1 MQQLEVL
8 IPHLTPQAEDV
19 YTPEDYSG
27 QYASDSEE
35 DLPNEGDDDSNER
48 MNDYESGNDSD
59 IAEDDNTDDPP
70 TVRYDRNSGGFEFCL
85 DDKGNMELKQGHTFY
100 TVYDFRA
107 VLKVFAIK
115 HGFRLKRIKNEKTRV
130 TCKCAGDDCEWRIHA
145 SPSWDK
151 LSFQIKTFN
160 PIHSCSR
167 ICDNWEANSTWIA
180 AQFLHLFR
188 ANPNVDIKVIASEL
202 LRKYKVT
209 CQPLKLYRA
218 RQKALELLGADHKA
232 SYTKLDR
239 YGAAV
244 NQTNPG
250 LPVHKMLEEIQRKT
264 MKLIHDR
271 YEEAKKWGDTLP
283 PIVKKRIVK
292 LREKAREMKVI
303 FGEGDLYEVLVDNKE
318 SNIVDLNAKTY
329 DCGDWQISGLPC
341 VHAVCCIDTIR
352 ANVESY
358 VHYLLTKDAYK
369 RTYKYQINPI
379 PSENRWPLV
388 IVNELEPPEVKK
400 QPGRPKKSRIREADE
415 DPKMKRSCSVRCTLC
430 SQWGHNKRTCK
441 KKGNA
446 KKKTKLA
453 KEKQVVGAFT
463 SAVLT

>member
-1 MQQLEVL
+1 
-8 IPHLTPQAEDV
+8 
-19 YTPEDYSG
+19 
-27 QYASDSEE
+27 
-35 DLPNEGDDDSNER
+35 

-70 TVRYDRNSGGFEFCL
+70 IVRYDRNSGGFELCL

-115 HGFRLKRIKNEKTRV
+115 HGFRLKKIKNEKTRV
-130 TCKCAGDDCEWRIHA
+130 TCKCVSDDCEWRIHA

-160 PIHSCSR
+160 QIHSCNR
-167 ICDNWEANSTWIA
+167 ICDNWEANSIWIA
-180 AQFLHLFR
+180 AQFLHLFQ

-202 LRKYKVT
+202 LRKYKVA
-209 CQPLKLYRA
+209 CQPLKLYKA

-239 YGAAV
+239 YGAAI
-244 NQTNPG
+244 NQTNRGSIVHLQYEWKLGNSNPTFKRFFLSFDSQRMGFFDGCRPFIG
-250 LPVHKMLEEIQRKT
+250 LDGCHLRGTYKGVLLATVTIDSNYRVYK
-264 MKLIHDR
+264 
-271 YEEAKKWGDTLP
+271 EAKKWGDTLP

-292 LREKAREMKVI
+292 LSEKAREMKVI
-303 FGEGDLYEVLVDNKE
+303 FGEGDLYEILVDNKE
-318 SNIVDLNAKTY
+318 SNIMDLNAKTC
-329 DCGDWQISGLPC
+329 DCGDWQISSLPC

-388 IVNELEPPEVKK
+388 IVNELEPLEVKK
-400 QPGRPKKSRIREADE
+400 QPGKPKKSRIKEADK
-415 DPKMKRSCSVRCTLC
+415 DPKMKRSCSVRCTFY
-430 SQWGHNKRTCK
+430 SEWGHNKRTCK

-446 KKKTKLA
+446 KK
-453 KEKQVVGAFT
+453 
-463 SAVLT
+463 